1 MQSEGLRKQIKAV
14 WAVLAMLTFW
24 IVIHTVKLNTI
35 VPDFNSVNKTL
46 NILLERVNSA
56 EDFIKD
62 LKSKFGEMEYKELYE
77 DQINSLNSFEETFK
91 SYRCDLGSGAIFTW
105 NGKQYTTLY
114 KEELMAINTK

>member
-46 NILLERVNSA
+46 NILLERVNSL
-56 EDFIKD
+56 EGFIDD
-62 LKSKFGEMEYKELYE
+62 LKSKVGEMEYEEIYKE
-77 DQINSLNSFEETFK
+77 QIKSLTPFDETFK
-91 SYRCDLGSGAIFTW
+91 EYRADFGPGTIFTW
-105 NGKQYTTLY
+105 NGEQYTTYY
-114 KEELMAINTK
+114 KEELTVNQ